1 MATYN
6 AVTATVIK
14 ELQNYVGE
22 KFVIT
27 DQEKMEPYSHDE
39 VTDPKYIKMPE
50 VVVMP
55 ENAEQVAKIVK
66 LANRELI
73 PIVPRGAGTGLASGA
88 VPFKGGIVLS
98 LERMNKVLEIDGEN
112 MFMVVEPGVTTAEVQ
127 KAANERGFLYAGD
140 PCSGDSSYI
149 GGNVAT
155 NAGGNKAIRYGTTRQ
170 QVNGVEIVTPEGDI
184 VTFGGKCKKDSTGY
198 SLLNLIVGSEG
209 TLGVITKAYLKL
221 VALPKNAM
229 DLLAVFPDLKT
240 AIDIVPKITSA
251 GITPTTVEFMDN
263 EAIKTVEVFLNE
275 KLPHSDKGYY
285 IIVTVEG
292 DNEDML
298 EEQCGFIDELCSEN
312 GAMEVLVADPVK
324 IWKARKAYAEA
335 DRSRSLV
342 FSMED
347 IVVPANQIPK
357 AVEKIAE
364 LSKKYNNIA
373 IHCAGHAGDGNIH
386 ANILKDKMSEEEW
399 HETLPALQQEIYRM
413 VYDLGGKLS
422 GEHGIGYKRV
432 KLMEKFADP
441 VELKLMRNI
450 KKAMD
455 PNLIM
460 NPGKVIE
467 V

>member
-1 MATYN
+1 MPNYN
-6 AVTATVIK
+6 TVSGTLIK
-14 ELQNYVGE
+14 ELQNYLGE

-27 DQEKMEPYSHDE
+27 DPERMEPYSHDE
-39 VTDPKYIKMPE
+39 VTDPKYIKLPE
-50 VVVMP
+50 VVVLP
-55 ENAEQVAKIVK
+55 ENAEQVAQIVK
-66 LANRELI
+66 LANRELV
-73 PIVPRGAGTGLASGA
+73 PIVPRGAGTGLACGA

-98 LERMNKVLEIDGEN
+98 LERMNKILELDSDN
-112 MFMVVEPGVTTAEVQ
+112 LFMVVEPGVTTAEVQ

-140 PCSGDSSYI
+140 PCSGDSSFI

-170 QVNGVEIVTPEGDI
+170 QVNGVEVVTPEGDI
-184 VTFGGKCKKDSTGY
+184 LTLGGKCRKDATGY

-209 TLGVITKAYLKL
+209 TLGVVTKAYLKL

-229 DLLAVFPDLKT
+229 DLLAVFPDLTT
-240 AIDIVPKITSA
+240 AINIVPKITAA
-251 GITPTTVEFMDN
+251 GITPTTIEFMDN

-292 DNEDML
+292 DKEDTL

-312 GAMEVLVADPVK
+312 GALEVLVADPVK

-335 DRSRSLV
+335 DRARSLV

-347 IVVPANQIPK
+347 IVVPVNQIPK
-357 AVEKIAE
+357 AIEVIAE
-364 LSKKYNNIA
+364 LSRKYDNIA

-386 ANILKDKMSEEEW
+386 ANILKDKMSEEKW

-413 VYDLGGKLS
+413 VYAMGGKLS

-432 KLMEKFADP
+432 KLLEKFADP

-450 KKAMD
+450 KKAFD

-460 NPGKVIE
+460 NPGKVVE